1 MRQWLG
7 PNPGARWKRLA
18 TFDGAV
24 LQEIYRDTTAVVPAM
39 LTVALVMF
47 VSALGGL
54 LWAVLEDV
62 PDKLGF
68 FLDSVVIGALVA
80 TGMFFVWAGLVA
92 AMAGQVGRQDSAAL
106 TATVRTLSFATVPF
120 TFSFFHLSARPG
132 LCRHPALRGTAAPL
146 HHAGDAN
153 RLGHLAGAGAR
164 LQPLRLRPLADRA
177 KRAQRPRRP
186 VRPTH
191 LPVGAVRPLTTVAG
205 ARERGG

>member
-120 TFSFFHLSARPG
+120 TFSFFIFLPGLGYAVTLLSVGLLLLSTTLATQIALGTSLARALGSNLFGFVLWLIVLSALNDRDGQFAPPIFLWERFG
-132 LCRHPALRGTAAPL
+132 L
-146 HHAGDAN
+146 
-153 RLGHLAGAGAR
+153 
-164 LQPLRLRPLADRA
+164 
-177 KRAQRPRRP
+177 
-186 VRPTH
+186 
-191 LPVGAVRPLTTVAG
+191 
-205 ARERGG
+205 

>member
-106 TATVRTLSFATVPF
+106 TATVRTISFATVPF
-120 TFSFFHLSARPG
+120 TFSFFIFLPGLGYAVTLLSVGLLLLSTTLATQIALGTSLARALGSNLFGFVLWLIVLSALNDRDGQFAPPIFLWERFG
-132 LCRHPALRGTAAPL
+132 L
-146 HHAGDAN
+146 
-153 RLGHLAGAGAR
+153 
-164 LQPLRLRPLADRA
+164 
-177 KRAQRPRRP
+177 
-186 VRPTH
+186 
-191 LPVGAVRPLTTVAG
+191 
-205 ARERGG
+205 